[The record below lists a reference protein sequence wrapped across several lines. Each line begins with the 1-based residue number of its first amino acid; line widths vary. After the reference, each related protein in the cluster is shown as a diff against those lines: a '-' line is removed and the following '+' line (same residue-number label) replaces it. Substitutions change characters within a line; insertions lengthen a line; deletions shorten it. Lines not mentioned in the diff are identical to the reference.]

1 VAGAVSR
8 RFDAVVFDL
17 FGTLVSEFSSED
29 WSASFERLAAI
40 FGVEV
45 GAFRDAWSETSIERQ
60 TGRLGDIRRN
70 LLENAWR
77 AGGDPTDEQIDAA
90 IAVRA
95 ELYAKYFRPL
105 PGALETV
112 RWVRERG
119 YRSALVSMC
128 APDTPELW
136 RASPFA
142 GSIEVEVFSCE
153 VGHRKPHPEIYL
165 AAADGLGVEPSRCLY
180 VGDGSYGELRGAS
193 AVGMTAV
200 LVRDPDEAE
209 GSMLRPEYEPWDG
222 VTIDSIADLPSVI
235 ETTSPTTSVAGGPIE
250 RSRARNGSDASDPTT
265 VR

>member
-1 VAGAVSR
+1 MSG

-17 FGTLVSEFSSED
+17 FGTLVSEFSTAD
-29 WSASFERLAAI
+29 WSNNFERLAQI
-40 FGVEV
+40 FQVDV
-45 GAFRDAWSETSIERQ
+45 GSFREAWSETSIQRQ

-90 IAVRA
+90 LAVRA
-95 ELYAKYFRPL
+95 ELYAKYFHPL

-128 APDTPELW
+128 APDTPDLW
-136 RASPFA
+136 RSSPFA
-142 GSIEVEVFSCE
+142 GLIDTEVFSCE

-165 AAADGLGVEPSRCLY
+165 AAAERLAVEPSRCLY
-180 VGDGSYGELRGAS
+180 VGDGSYGELRGAT

-222 VTIDSIADLPSVI
+222 LVVASIGDLPTMM
-235 ETTSPTTSVAGGPIE
+235 ETAAAPST
-250 RSRARNGSDASDPTT
+250 
-265 VR
+265 